1 MPRRDTKRPT
11 VANSGLEGVIAVQ
24 RRIAPELTDIILLR
38 HNILRHVAHS
48 QPIGR
53 RALALCIGQS
63 ERAVRREEGALREAG
78 LLLVGADGIRLAKD
92 GEDIL
97 RGLGEYVRLLTGTGE
112 LEGMLET
119 RFGLHQAVVV
129 AGDSDCDDAVKREIA
144 RAGAAAL
151 RDVIMDGDVVAV
163 TGGTTMAALAQEA
176 VFARGAR
183 DLVVVPAR
191 GGLGE
196 DVEKQADTVAASLA
210 KKLGGSYRLLNL
222 PDDLG
227 HESAASVREEPR
239 VKQVLDT
246 IRRARVVV
254 HGVGTA
260 LEMARRRNL
269 SEGEIAH
276 IQQLGAV
283 GESFG
288 FYFNSSG
295 EVVYTTSSLGL
306 RLADLSTTP
315 TVICVGGGASKA
327 EALSAVLRNGFS
339 HMVITDEGAARRI
352 KHELGR

>member
-1 MPRRDTKRPT
+1 MAET
-11 VANSGLEGVIAVQ
+11 VDIVAVQ
-24 RRIAPELTDIILLR
+24 CRIAPELTGRIVLR
-38 HNILRHVAHS
+38 HSILRHVSYS

-53 RALALCIGQS
+53 RALAQCIGIS
-63 ERAVRREEGALREAG
+63 ERSVRREEGALREVG
-78 LLLVGADGIRLAKD
+78 LILVGPDGIRLSRD

-97 RGLGEYVRLLTGTGE
+97 WELGEYVRLLTGTGE
-112 LEGMLET
+112 LEKMLAET
-119 RFGLHQAVVV
+119 FGLEQAIVVP
-129 AGDSDCDDAVKREIA
+129 GDSDCDDAVKREIA
-144 RAGAAAL
+144 RAGAVVL
-151 RDVIMDGDVVAV
+151 RDAVADGDVVAV
-163 TGGTTMAALAQEA
+163 TGGTTTAALAQEA
-176 VFARGAR
+176 VQLRGVR

-227 HESAASVREEPR
+227 LESAASVREEPR
-239 VKQVLDT
+239 IKQVLDT
-246 IRRARVVV
+246 IKQARVVV

-269 SEGEIAH
+269 SEAEIVH

-288 FYFNSSG
+288 FYFNSAG
-295 EVVYTTSSLGL
+295 EVVYITSSLGL
-306 RLADLSTTP
+306 RLADLSRVP

-327 EALSAVLRNGFS
+327 QALSAVLRNGFT
-339 HMVITDEGAARRI
+339 HIVVTDEGAAREI
-352 KHELGR
+352 KYESGR